1 MTIERYLTTDEKVLA
16 TAGSFYAT
24 NKRVIRYRKNIMGEE
39 LHDLA
44 YSHLTS
50 ISYIN
55 RSRVALIDLGIFIAM
70 LGVIGIVVNIFLE
83 ERLVTPISG
92 AGIGLGFLIIL
103 IGIFS
108 KTTYMQFRGAGV
120 SDAEGRKLRMANVNT
135 KDAKIFISLVREH
148 TVAGKEAG
156 AKLGIS
162 G

>member
-1 MTIERYLTTDEKVLA
+1 MTIGRYLTTDEKVLA

-24 NKRVIRYRKNIMGEE
+24 NKRVISYRKSFMGEE

-70 LGVIGIVVNIFLE
+70 LGIIGIVVNIFVE
-83 ERLVTPISG
+83 ERLVTQISG
-92 AGIGLGFLIIL
+92 AGIGLGVLIIL

-108 KTTYMQFRGAGV
+108 KTTCMQFRGAGV
-120 SDAEGRKLRMANVNT
+120 RDAEGRKLRTGNVNT

-148 TVAGKEAG
+148 TVAGKEAQ
-156 AKLGIS
+156 AQIIGIR
-162 G
+162 